1 VSLHRVDT
9 AFEVAVEEAAH
20 HERNEV
26 IAVVGQFVQGSS
38 RAAQLGCEVAERQA
52 TEAVLDKQRLDAV
65 EEFIVALTACSD
77 ALCGVGKQGCK
88 TFLAPHADG
97 YQLHLTQLTS
107 IGPGEGEQRLHQD
120 REVWG
125 GRVPLSVETQFSTIW
140 ALTDFTTENG
150 ATRVVPGSHKWEPG
164 RQPETHEIAYAEME
178 AGSVLVYTGSVIHGG
193 GRNETDT
200 NREGLLLH
208 NTLNWLR
215 QEENQYLTCP
225 PHIAQHF
232 TPELRDLLGYPS
244 SYGMGFFSTP
254 FPPGEGAELVSPE
267 ALFRRPAPHWPG
279 LGSQPTA
286 RQYASADSG
295 PSS

>member
-1 VSLHRVDT
+1 MTRSPSSHALALDPKLN
-9 AFEVAVEEAAH
+9 EA
-20 HERNEV
+20 
-26 IAVVGQFVQGSS
+26 
-38 RAAQLGCEVAERQA
+38 
-52 TEAVLDKQRLDAV
+52 
-65 EEFIVALTACSD
+65 
-77 ALCGVGKQGCK
+77 CK
-88 TFLAPHADG
+88 TFLAPTPTA
-97 YQLHLTQLTS
+97 TS
-107 IGPGEGEQRLHQD
+107 
-120 REVWG
+120 
-125 GRVPLSVETQFSTIW
+125 STSPNSP
-140 ALTDFTTENG
+140 ASAPAKANSAFTIENG

-164 RQPETHEIAYAEME
+164 RQPELHEIAYAEME